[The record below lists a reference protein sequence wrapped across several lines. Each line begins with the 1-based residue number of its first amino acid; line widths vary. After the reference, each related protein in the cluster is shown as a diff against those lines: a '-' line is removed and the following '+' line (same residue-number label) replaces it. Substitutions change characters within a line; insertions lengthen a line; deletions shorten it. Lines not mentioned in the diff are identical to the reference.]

1 MFDSYI
7 KSDNV
12 PWHVAVLRALT
23 DSQIEVNIDEIA
35 NIISAAK
42 YRSDAQTGVGRTHI
56 KSSLNALIKVGKVYC
71 MTTYDKYGATDRQ
84 GEYLD
89 KPRENPWREALFYAV
104 THMGGTATSDEV
116 VEYLYATHKRSFHDV
131 KNPQHMVLSAARANA
146 DMFDLDGNIISARH
160 TRAEKKEEKYTNKV
174 AANEVTAELIEY
186 LSNAK
191 RPQHITDVISF
202 IREHSTED
210 LTLTQA
216 RKILQDIPIKT
227 VWGEYYTT
235 DSCLLPIA
243 GVEQSRF
250 EELFTPDRLKHAILQ
265 VLYNYDVPLNAEVIK
280 VLLSNHGLWD
290 VESARE
296 VLNQLYVLE
305 ASILVQSPL
314 DTLDNRFSI
323 TDTGLVYLID
333 MLQENTVVPEHRTA
347 ENIESILVDAASAVR
362 LANGLEP
369 QNTKPSYSHLKAAT
383 GYKWE
388 RTEDFDVVSTVTGKT
403 DPYVLKGAGFVIYYL
418 DEDII
423 AMTRLDDL
431 SQIMNYRET
440 EWNAVSWI
448 KDLGSDAADFGL
460 ASAQLLLG
468 SVAYTHQYIIS

>member
-1 MFDSYI
+1 MFDIYTQTNS
-7 KSDNV
+7 V
-12 PWHVAVLRALT
+12 PWHVAVLRALN

-35 NIISAAK
+35 NLISAAK
-42 YRSDAQTGVGRTHI
+42 YRSDAQSGAGRMHI
-56 KSSLNALIKVGKVYC
+56 KSALNALIKVGKVYC
-71 MTTYDKYGATDRQ
+71 MTTYDKYGATSQQ
-84 GEYLD
+84 GKYLD

-104 THMGGTATSDEV
+104 THMGGTATADEV
-116 VEYLYATHKRSFHDV
+116 VEYLYSTHRRSFHDV
-131 KNPQHMVLSAARANA
+131 KDPQHMVLSAARANA
-146 DMFDLDGNIISARH
+146 DMFDLNETSISTRH
-160 TRAEKKEEKYTNKV
+160 TRTEKKEEKYINKV
-174 AANEVTAELIEY
+174 AANEVTDKLVEY

-191 RPQHITDVISF
+191 RPQHITDVLSF

-210 LTLTQA
+210 LTIAQA
-216 RKILQDIPIKT
+216 QQILQDSPTKV
-227 VWGEYYTT
+227 VWGEYYTI
-235 DSCLLPIA
+235 DSILLPVS
-243 GVEQSRF
+243 GVEQSYF

-265 VLYNYDVPLNAEVIK
+265 ILYAYDVPLNAK

-290 VESARE
+290 AESAQE

-305 ASILVQSPL
+305 ASTLVQSPL

-333 MLQENTVVPEHRTA
+333 MPQEDTAVPEHRTT
-347 ENIESILVDAASAVR
+347 ENIESILVDAAPADR

-369 QNTKPSYSHLKAAT
+369 QTNKPSYSHLKAAT

-418 DEDII
+418 GEDIV

-431 SQIMNYRET
+431 SQIMNYEGA

-448 KDLGSDAADFGL
+448 KDLGSDTADFGM
-460 ASAQLLLG
+460 ASAQLMLG
-468 SVAYTHQYIIS
+468 SVSHTHQYILA

>member
-1 MFDSYI
+1 
-7 KSDNV
+7 
-12 PWHVAVLRALT
+12 
-23 DSQIEVNIDEIA
+23 
-35 NIISAAK
+35 
-42 YRSDAQTGVGRTHI
+42 
-56 KSSLNALIKVGKVYC
+56 
-71 MTTYDKYGATDRQ
+71 
-84 GEYLD
+84 
-89 KPRENPWREALFYAV
+89 
-104 THMGGTATSDEV
+104 
-116 VEYLYATHKRSFHDV
+116 
-131 KNPQHMVLSAARANA
+131 
-146 DMFDLDGNIISARH
+146 
-160 TRAEKKEEKYTNKV
+160 
-174 AANEVTAELIEY
+174 
-186 LSNAK
+186 
-191 RPQHITDVISF
+191 
-202 IREHSTED
+202 
-210 LTLTQA
+210 
-216 RKILQDIPIKT
+216 
-227 VWGEYYTT
+227 
-235 DSCLLPIA
+235 
-243 GVEQSRF
+243 
-250 EELFTPDRLKHAILQ
+250 
-265 VLYNYDVPLNAEVIK
+265 
-280 VLLSNHGLWD
+280 
-290 VESARE
+290 
-296 VLNQLYVLE
+296 
-305 ASILVQSPL
+305 
-314 DTLDNRFSI
+314 
-323 TDTGLVYLID
+323 